1 MKKLIFIFLILVSGN
16 LKAQFFNN
24 SNNELCIKLYER
36 SDAAGSYMVYLVLE
50 DLEEHDMKMLDNWD
64 SLDQVTKTRVTQRW
78 AIEGKRVEAIRA
90 PYIMNP
96 PVFPKDLKKPVL
108 KPLPP
113 ARPAKDFWGGKF
125 PVEI

>member
-1 MKKLIFIFLILVSGN
+1 
-16 LKAQFFNN
+16 
-24 SNNELCIKLYER
+24 
-36 SDAAGSYMVYLVLE
+36 MVYLVLE
-50 DLEEHDMKMLDNWD
+50 DLEEHDIKMLDNWEN
-64 SLDQVTKTRVTQRW
+64 LDQTTRTRVTQRW
-78 AIEGKRVEAIRA
+78 AMEGKRVEAIRA

-113 ARPAKDFWGGKF
+113 ARPAKDYWNGKF